1 MFDPNLVQND
11 ILFLYGG
18 SNLDANNDYG
28 KWNKTTFEKKKHVSI
43 EDLNKNCSIY
53 IQVEL
58 LIGFWHRSD
67 KLK

>member
-28 KWNKTTFEKKKHVSI
+28 KWNKTTFEKK
-43 EDLNKNCSIY
+43 NMC
-53 IQVEL
+53 
-58 LIGFWHRSD
+58 
-67 KLK
+67 KLKISTKIAQYIYK